1 MTTAS
6 EGVAVIAT
14 QLAHTDRRALSEAWY
29 SALHL
34 ARDAAPAR
42 SAPARGTALPSP
54 PLSQLPATTPASR
67 AQHAAPLSSRA
78 ERPKAR
84 SRGTATT
91 APSEAAIERRRP
103 STDVTL
109 RIERAVKALG
119 VRRPLPAAHTV
130 DVGGGRVRLLV
141 HNDGRSTRI
150 VALCSPP
157 LRDQVER
164 ALARARF
171 TLAAGGFAVSAP

>member
-1 MTTAS
+1 
-6 EGVAVIAT
+6 
-14 QLAHTDRRALSEAWY
+14 
-29 SALHL
+29 L

-42 SAPARGTALPSP
+42 SAPARGTALPASP
-54 PLSQLPATTPASR
+54 LAPHAHATFERGQRQLRTM
-67 AQHAAPLSSRA
+67 
-78 ERPKAR
+78 
-84 SRGTATT
+84 
-91 APSEAAIERRRP
+91 APSERARRAESVRAEVPIERRRP
-103 STDVTL
+103 STDIAL

-171 TLAAGGFAVSAP
+171 TLAAGGFAVGAP